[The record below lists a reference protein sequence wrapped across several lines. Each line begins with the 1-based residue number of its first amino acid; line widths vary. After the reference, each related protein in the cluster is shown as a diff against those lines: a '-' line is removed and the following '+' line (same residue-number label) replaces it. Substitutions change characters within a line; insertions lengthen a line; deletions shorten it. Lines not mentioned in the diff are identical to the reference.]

1 MTTENKMLV
10 MEINSLLIIKG
21 DEFDWLQDINED
33 GYEFVLNEEGQP
45 MRAIILKET
54 NNDV

>member
-45 MRAIILKET
+45 CRAIILKET